1 MARTLVSAVGG
12 IFTAN
17 YRIYSNKVLVYSGTT
32 KIPYVVI
39 WNTSANAI
47 EMIKGN
53 ASSPTSFALQDA
65 ANNPLPNPLG
75 NGVCACIDSSEN
87 IHVFAYTLPT
97 AMAATKE
104 VRHYVFRT
112 IDHAT
117 SGDRDKWI
125 TGAEEQVVT
134 LNASSALTGGISC
147 CVDASDNLHLVYED
161 RINNMG
167 TAYGTMHYIHHN
179 GTSWQSAV
187 EIDGQA
193 NQVNV
198 LSYAI
203 TLAKNSSATIVP
215 QIACSR
221 GNQVYGF
228 LGNALN
234 ATSFSSHAISTDSPE
249 VGSVDIACDDAR
261 DNTYVVFSETSV
273 ADDLMIADHT
283 NSSSWT
289 TGWSLTEI
297 DTSTSHVS
305 AAIYVDDTDLYVF
318 DETNETDKKIR
329 LWVDT
334 GSGFSEHASSP
345 LESTASVD
353 YEDISTHWATYVIN
367 ETGKIGYVFVDST
380 ATDLYYNEFS
390 LVVAVPYFQKDGTPN
405 HIQHFPA
412 NEIVSV

>member
-134 LNASSALTGGISC
+134 LNADATLTGNISC
-147 CVDASDNLHLVYED
+147 CVDTSDNLHLVYED

-167 TAYGTMHYIHHN
+167 SSYGTMHYIHHN
-179 GTSWQSAV
+179 GTSWQGAV

-215 QIACSR
+215 QIACARNADCYAFIGDALDPTTFGS
-221 GNQVYGF
+221 GHQV
-228 LGNALN
+228 
-234 ATSFSSHAISTDSPE
+234 STDNPD
-249 VGSVDIACDDAR
+249 VGSVDIACDSSR
-261 DNTYVVFSETSV
+261 DNTYFLFSDNSSG
-273 ADDLMIADHT
+273 DLKVADHT

-289 TGWSLTEI
+289 TGWTVTTI
-297 DTSTSHVS
+297 TSTLNYNTTAIHPVS
-305 AAIYVDDTDLYVF
+305 SEVYVLAEEGNF
-318 DETNETDKKIR
+318 NIE
-329 LWVDT
+329 LWLDSMA
-334 GSGFSEHASSP
+334 GWSEHPKSP
-345 LESTASVD
+345 LDDVAQSLIDVSC
-353 YEDISTHWATYVIN
+353 HWSTYVNN
-367 ETGKIGYVFVDST
+367 EPFKIGYVYVDNSL
-380 ATDLYYNEFS
+380 TDLYYNEYRIVKEF
-390 LVVAVPYFQKDGTPN
+390 KNGTPN
-405 HIQHFPA
+405 YIQHFPPH
-412 NEIVSV
+412 EIVSV